1 MQKEEF
7 KDRIS
12 QYKGSLMD
20 ICDDICQVINSEPEE
35 SEKIDLFIIACEN
48 FGLNSNCEN
57 MLRNSI
63 ITNDTLR
70 DIEIG
75 NTDAIEAIITSS
87 IKVAISN
94 EYSTREFYGYLWK
107 SISSA
112 YQDRLLV
119 FALYKI
125 LSDRRIPYYQ
135 ISQGMAME
143 DSEYSEIIQTCLND
157 INKCRFILDVDFD
170 QKTKEASNLLKVIL
184 SHDVKKE
191 QIVILSQILTYC
203 KLSMLSKLE
212 ETVQALSEDRDV
224 SPKSSDSTDV

>member
-7 KDRIS
+7 KEQIS
-12 QYKGSLMD
+12 EHKGSLMD
-20 ICDDICQVINSEPEE
+20 ICDDICQVINNESEE
-35 SEKIDLFIIACEN
+35 SGKIDLFIIACEN
-48 FGLNSNCEN
+48 LGANSNYKN
-57 MLRNSI
+57 MIRNSS
-63 ITNDTLR
+63 ITNDK
-70 DIEIG
+70 IG
-75 NTDAIEAIITSS
+75 NLETGNADAIDAIITSS
-87 IKVAISN
+87 LKVAISN

-107 SISSA
+107 SISSV

-143 DSEYSEIIQTCLND
+143 DSEYSEIIQNCLDD

-191 QIVILSQILTYC
+191 QIVILSQVLTYC
-203 KLSMLSKLE
+203 KLSELSKFE
-212 ETVQALSEDRDV
+212 EMVQALSKERDV
-224 SPKSSDSTDV
+224 SPKSSDSIDV